1 MNTEMSN
8 AVNTLIETMVADY
21 ANWQQGSRRA
31 GINEDILKE
40 QYGGGWVAEAYQLE
54 RYTKGFEILVGKKYI
69 KIANNGGVKAFIAN
83 TENDKMFPYG
93 SILKPASWSTPARN
107 FARGNVFEDYNVM
120 WTGA

>member
-40 QYGGGWVAEAYQLE
+40 QLE

-69 KIANNGGVKAFIAN
+69 KIANNGGVKAFIVN

-107 FARGNVFEDYNVM
+107 FARGNVFGNYDVK

>member
-1 MNTEMSN
+1 MTTFDFGTGPVPAHQHPN
-8 AVNTLIETMVADY
+8 
-21 ANWQQGSRRA
+21 
-31 GINEDILKE
+31 
-40 QYGGGWVAEAYQLE
+40 GGGWVAEAYQLE

-69 KIANNGGVKAFIAN
+69 KIANNGGVKAFIVN